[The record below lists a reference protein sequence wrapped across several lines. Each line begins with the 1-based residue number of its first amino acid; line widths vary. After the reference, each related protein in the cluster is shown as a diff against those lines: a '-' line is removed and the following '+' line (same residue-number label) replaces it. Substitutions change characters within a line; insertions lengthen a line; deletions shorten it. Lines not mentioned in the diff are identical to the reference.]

1 MFRAPRLSD
10 PTQPSDDQPITLWVR
25 SLRQSDQTAAYKL
38 WRSFRERLE
47 SLARREL
54 ARLPRP
60 HPFDEEDVALSAFH
74 AFCTQIQE
82 GGFSKLAN
90 RRELWW
96 LLILMTKRKA
106 GDRIK
111 HEKAEKRSRA
121 VRIGLSGGKIEQL
134 AFHAPTPHQ
143 WVEMREQCE
152 RLLAILEDDE
162 LRFIAIWKLEGNTND
177 EIAERLNRTRQ
188 TVQRK
193 LNLIRSIWSRELA
206 TDTSDANSTK
216 QDK

>member
-1 MFRAPRLSD
+1 MSD
-10 PTQPSDDQPITLWVR
+10 ATHPSDDQPITAWVR
-25 SLRQSDQTAAYKL
+25 SLRQSDQTAAYEL
-38 WRSFRERLE
+38 WSSFRERLE
-47 SLARREL
+47 SLAKREL

-60 HPFDEEDVALSAFH
+60 HPFDEEDVALSAFY
-74 AFCTQIQE
+74 ALCTQIQG

-96 LLILMTKRKA
+96 LSILMTKRKA

-111 HEKAEKRSRA
+111 HEMAEKRSSKD
-121 VRIGLSGGKIEQL
+121 VRIGLSSGGIDQL
-134 AFHAPTPHQ
+134 AFDAPTPHQ

-152 RLLAILEDDE
+152 RLLAILDDDE

-193 LNLIRSIWSRELA
+193 LNLIRSIWSRELTA
-206 TDTSDANSTK
+206 DSSDAGSTE